1 MSDNNNLFGGISSVN
16 LGLQAFGDAV
26 TQQGGNNVNIN
37 WKPPVDKE
45 LAPLLENPEINAR
58 IDAANRKAMDIFQ
71 SAEAHWVGMRRAIDV
86 VPGMKPNYILHS
98 GPPITWQDMG
108 SLQRIGSVGGA
119 LHEGLAKTEEEALA
133 KLESGEIEVK
143 SAYDFDCIGAGA
155 GIVTASM
162 IVNIC
167 EDAKTGKRGYCAPF
181 EGRDGLS
188 LWGLYNEKV
197 EKNLQVIENVFAPA
211 VNDVLKKQGGINV
224 TGIIARAL
232 QMNDEI
238 HTRQTAA
245 SLILLSEL
253 MPKFM
258 ASDLDHDTMKTC
270 VDMLVASERWFHPLG
285 MAAAMSTLKS
295 IQGLDCCTI
304 VTMCCSNGV
313 RNGIKF
319 ADTGDQWFTTD
330 APRYFGQY
338 FSSEWGDDDAS
349 LHMGDSTVCEV
360 VGLGAFAAAA
370 GPAVLRLR
378 DGDFRAAINQ
388 TMEMEQIS
396 FGTNSNYPIPLLDF
410 QGPPIGIDARKVLQ
424 TNITPICH
432 GGIISKNG
440 GQIGAGA
447 GRFPIQPYIDMMRTF
462 YKKHGYL
469 K

>member
-1 MSDNNNLFGGISSVN
+1 MSRNLFDSRVAAVN
-16 LGLQAFGDAV
+16 LGLEAFGKAV
-26 TQQGGNNVNIN
+26 SQQGGSCVQVN
-37 WKPPVDKE
+37 WRPPVDKK
-45 LAPLLENPEINAR
+45 LAPLLEDPAINAK
-58 IDAANRKAMDIFQ
+58 IDEANQRAMDIFLN
-71 SAEAHWVGMRRAIDV
+71 SEAHWVGMRRAIDV
-86 VPGMKPNYILHS
+86 IPGMRPNDILHS
-98 GPPITWQDMG
+98 GPPIAWKDMG
-108 SLQRIGSVGGA
+108 PLQRVGAIGGA
-119 LHEGLAKTEEEALA
+119 LHEGLANTREEALA
-133 KLESGEIEVK
+133 KLDAGEIEVK

-162 IVNIC
+162 IVNVC
-167 EDAKTGKRGYCAPF
+167 EDAKTGCRGYCAPF

-197 EKNLQVIENVFAPA
+197 EKNLQTIENVFAPA
-211 VNDVLKKQGGINV
+211 VNSVLQRQGPINV

-245 SLILLSEL
+245 SLILVSEL
-253 MPKFM
+253 TPKLL
-258 ASDLDHDTMKTC
+258 ASDLDRETIRTC
-270 VDMLVASERWFHPLG
+270 VEMLVATERWFHPLG

-295 IQGLDCCTI
+295 IQGLDHCTL

-313 RNGIKF
+313 NNGVKF
-319 ADTGDQWFTTD
+319 ADTGDTWFLAG

-378 DGDFRAAINQ
+378 DGDYRAAIRQ
-388 TMEMEQIS
+388 TLEMKQIA
-396 FGTNSNYPIPLLDF
+396 FGVNTNYPIPLLDF
-410 QGPPIGIDARKVLQ
+410 QGPPLGIDARKVLQ
-424 TNITPICH
+424 TGITPICH
-432 GGIISKNG
+432 GGIIAKNG

-447 GRFPIQPYIDMMRTF
+447 GRFPIQPYVDMMRVF
-462 YKKHGYL
+462 YEKHGYL
-469 K
+469 R

>member
-1 MSDNNNLFGGISSVN
+1 MSNHTLFDSKIAAVN
-16 LGLQAFGDAV
+16 VGLPAFGDAV
-26 TQQGGNNVNIN
+26 TSQGGQCVSVN

-45 LAPLLENPEINAR
+45 LAPLLENPEINEK
-58 IDAANRKAMDIFQ
+58 IDRANRKAIDIFLT
-71 SAEAHWVGMRRAIDV
+71 SESHWIGMERAIKV

-108 SLQRIGSVGGA
+108 SLQRIGTIGGA
-119 LHEGLAKTEEEALA
+119 LHEGLAKTKEEAIK
-133 KLESGEIEVK
+133 KLESGQIEVK

-155 GIVTASM
+155 GIITASM

-167 EDAKTGKRGYCAPF
+167 EDKKTGRRGYCAPF

-211 VNDVLKKQGGINV
+211 VNKVLKTQGSINV
-224 TGIIARAL
+224 TSIIARAL

-245 SLILLSEL
+245 SLILVSEL

-258 ASDLDHDTMKTC
+258 ASDLDRETMKTC
-270 VDMLVASERWFHPLG
+270 VDMLVATERWFHPLG
-285 MAAAMSTLKS
+285 MASAMSVLKS
-295 IQGLDCCTI
+295 IQGLEYCTL

-319 ADTGDQWFTTD
+319 GDTGDKWFTTE
-330 APRYFGQY
+330 APRYYGQY
-338 FSSEWGDDDAS
+338 FSSEWGDEDAS

-378 DGDFRAAINQ
+378 DGDYQAAINQ
-388 TMEMEQIS
+388 TLEMNQIS
-396 FGTNSNYPIPLLDF
+396 FGTNTNYPIPLLNF
-410 QGPPIGIDARKVLQ
+410 QGPPLGIDARKVLTTQ
-424 TNITPICH
+424 ITPICH

-447 GRFPIQPYIDMMRTF
+447 GRFPIKPYVDMMREF
-462 YKKHGYL
+462 YRKHGYL
-469 K
+469 